1 MSPDSTGANIP
12 HIPLF
17 IGQLRPRQLLIAWG
31 TPQVCFSATPAPKWL
46 FDLSRLTFSL
56 TCYLVLPSYLT
67 LLSSSHQHLWLSS
80 PYTAFLVE
88 VLCDFTLSVKSLPDL
103 CMSTLGLP
111 LLYCPHCSREGKFTS
126 GNASWTKTKQECL
139 YIQEKEGKQLC
150 FPPFHLLQFLFR
162 DRKVFL
168 ERKLNVFHE
177 FWKEAKGKC
186 RLLQT
191 PWGWQSWEK
200 VACKLHGK
208 ASSKCQEMKKKRK
221 NQRLAPGLPDA
232 ADTSA
237 GIGDTG
243 RPRQRENRL
252 ADEQPREQSNAGEGR
267 DGQPRVWLL
276 LCCFPWALPIG
287 IRQRWNKTK
296 KTTSPEPKTW

>member
-150 FPPFHLLQFLFR
+150 FPHFHLLQFLFR

-177 FWKEAKGKC
+177 FWKEGKGKC

-208 ASSKCQEMKKKRK
+208 ASSKCQEMKKK
-221 NQRLAPGLPDA
+221 
-232 ADTSA
+232 
-237 GIGDTG
+237 
-243 RPRQRENRL
+243 E
-252 ADEQPREQSNAGEGR
+252 
-267 DGQPRVWLL
+267 
-276 LCCFPWALPIG
+276 
-287 IRQRWNKTK
+287 KTK
-296 KTTSPEPKTW
+296 GWLQAYQMQQTRQLGLVTQADPDREKTGWLTSNPESRVMLGRVEMGNQECGYFFVASPEPYR